1 MFISGFIILALY
13 GPEKTTNVVKMG
25 GNLWMNS
32 HLWTKVVIEARC
44 SKNVCVK
51 WTFLWTN
58 IVLPPVVALYCV
70 NELFLFGQCCK
81 RCVIDS
87 SDKYVKMLT
96 EQCTVCYLNYWL
108 TSSPYTLNRKVKNAN
123 IHSISHSFWLHIY
136 LKKKKNR
143 KPGMHFMRLIHVL
156 PSHQSTQI
164 HWYKPR

>member
-108 TSSPYTLNRKVKNAN
+108 TSSPKTLNTLNREVLKCQ
-123 IHSISHSFWLHIY
+123 HSFNFPFILITHI
-136 LKKKKNR
+136 LKKKTKIENQACT
-143 KPGMHFMRLIHVL
+143 L
-156 PSHQSTQI
+156 
-164 HWYKPR
+164 WD